1 MSTSETDRSATS
13 ALDPADL
20 SKQTQIAKENTETDE
35 QIDRKLLREKFREG
49 QISEKEGKISEKEEK
64 ISEKGIKV
72 NDVRLAA
79 VNEVK
84 QSENSSV
91 EMPNKTAPSRRIPHL
106 HKLEK

>member
-1 MSTSETDRSATS
+1 MSTSETDIATS
-13 ALDPADL
+13 AFDPTDL
-20 SKQTQIAKENTETDE
+20 SKQTKQITKENTETE
-35 QIDRKLLREKFREG
+35 RTDRKLFRESREDK
-49 QISEKEGKISEKEEK
+49 ISEKEGV
-64 ISEKGIKV
+64 KV

-84 QSENSSV
+84 QSENSSA